1 MCCLISCYCLILFE
15 LPTEPLAPVAVYPLD
30 AKHGGNP
37 LLPSFSPPGNLAA
50 VQFTDGPG
58 GKPGGSCAFSGSQSS
73 YIQIPK
79 DDRLDTR
86 YSITLLAMVF
96 PDETAGPIVQFSPP
110 GSYGTH
116 FWVVNSGTTLFF
128 RITRRGDYLQTTI
141 LSSALL
147 KPRQW
152 FYVGATYDYST
163 GVVRNWIDGKMV
175 GEVPIGSMELST
187 DQFIRIGSGAIPAD
201 VRTFKGRI
209 SCLQIYNRALTQEEI
224 VAAKDACSHYK
235 RSKL

>member
-1 MCCLISCYCLILFE
+1 MFG
-15 LPTEPLAPVAVYPLD
+15 LPTEPRAPVAVYPLD
-30 AKHGGNP
+30 AEHGVSP
-37 LLPSFSPPGNLAA
+37 LPPSFSPPGNLAA

-96 PDETAGPIVQFSPP
+96 PDETVGPIVQFCPF
-110 GSYGTH
+110 GNYGTH
-116 FWVVNSGTTLFF
+116 FWVTNSGTTLFF
-128 RITRRGDYLQTTI
+128 RITRRGDYFGTAI
-141 LSSALL
+141 LTSALL

-163 GVVRNWIDGKMV
+163 GVVRIWIEGKMV
-175 GEVPIGSMELST
+175 DEESVGSMEIST
-187 DQFIRIGSGAIPAD
+187 DQVIRIGAVTIDRRP
-201 VRTFKGRI
+201 FKGRI
-209 SCLQIYNRALTQEEI
+209 SCLQIYNRALTREEI
-224 VAAKDACSHYK
+224 VAAKGACSHYK